1 MNHYFMTLGCI
12 SFLGLVGCD
21 NRTYEMSTPG
31 TVTTDD
37 IRRDANRAVET
48 AAEWS
53 IQTRDSFQKD
63 LEVRLQDIDEQMVKL
78 RKKGADLQ
86 ESAKVKWD
94 KNMVEFKS
102 KRDAAQAKL
111 NEVGKSSAEAWKDVQ
126 KGAQAAW
133 EDLDKSF
140 RNATAEF

>member
-1 MNHYFMTLGCI
+1 MKLGCI

-21 NRTYEMSTPG
+21 NRTYEMSPPG
-31 TVTTDD
+31 TVATDD

-53 IQTRDSFQKD
+53 IQTRDSFQKG

-86 ESAKVKWD
+86 ESAKVKWN
-94 KNMVEFKS
+94 KNMVEFEA

-111 NEVGKSSAEAWKDVQ
+111 DEVGKSSAEAWKDIQ

-133 EDLDKSF
+133 EDVDKSF
-140 RNATAEF
+140 RNATTEF